1 MSAYTDI
8 DIVLNSDIIY
18 MQTNGEVI
26 KCRGQKSR
34 YIIDYKTQKMKIYTD
49 NTKNIMR
56 YIAHSGMRLIKAF
69 ETDTELKKY
78 CQILY
83 LTDYYIPIRYLK
95 SDKSFF

>member
-1 MSAYTDI
+1 MSAYADI

-18 MQTNGEVI
+18 RQTNGEVI
-26 KCRGQKSR
+26 KCRGQKSG
-34 YIIDYKTQKMKIYTD
+34 YTIDYKTQKMKIYPD
-49 NTKNIMR
+49 NTEDVMR
-56 YIAHSGMRLIKAF
+56 YIAHSEMSLINAF

-83 LTDYYIPIRYLK
+83 LTDYYVPIRYLK